1 MRFDTKFF
9 LGANSNIGFK
19 SYFEQLQAKDN
30 GLQLLILKGGAGSGK
45 SSLMKRVLLFA
56 VKKGHEVEI
65 IPCASDPFSLDAV
78 IDHTQKFAIMD
89 GTSPHVLDPSLAG
102 VRDHIMYT
110 GELWDIKKLR
120 ASEKETT
127 SLSEKISDCHKSAT
141 AYIKSASSLLLE
153 NMHYAQKFIDRE
165 KASSFA
171 TKIMGEAF
179 TESTGKERIRLLSA
193 VSVGE
198 TVLFEKTPFLLSD
211 KVYVLYDRWG
221 AAADYI
227 LKKIYAAAK
236 EKNQEVI
243 YCPCSVMPE
252 KCDHLIFPDSRIS
265 IVTENSFLPFS
276 GGKKTSLDGF
286 YKDIPLYP
294 HLVERLSMAEKILP
308 LAEDSIKEAKA
319 LHDDLEKYY
328 VEAMDFSGMEALFD
342 KIIYHFY
349 DHFLQNC

>member
-1 MRFDTKFF
+1 MSYETKFF

-56 VKKGHEVEI
+56 VKKGHEVEV
-65 IPCASDPFSLDAV
+65 IPCASDPYSLDAV

-110 GELWDIKKLR
+110 GELWDIEKLR
-120 ASEKETT
+120 EKEAQTEI
-127 SLSEKISDCHKSAT
+127 LSEKISDLHKSAT
-141 AYIKSASSLLLE
+141 AYIKSAASLLWE
-153 NMHYAQKFIDRE
+153 NMHYARKFIDRE

-171 TKIMGEAF
+171 EKIIKEAF
-179 TESTGKERIRLLSA
+179 CDEKGSARERLLSA

-211 KVYVLYDRWG
+211 KVYVLCDRWG

-227 LKKIYAAAK
+227 LKKIFFAAK

-252 KCDHLIFPDSRIS
+252 KCDHLIFPKSRIS
-265 IVTENSFLPFS
+265 IVTQNSFLQFGS
-276 GGKKTSLDGF
+276 GEKIDLSGYYSHL
-286 YKDIPLYP
+286 PLYP
-294 HLVERLSMAEKILP
+294 HLSRRLSMAEKTLP
-308 LAEDSIKEAKA
+308 LAEDAIKEAKD

-328 VEAMDFSGMEALFD
+328 VEAMDFSGMESLFD
-342 KIIYHFY
+342 KILYHFY